1 MWGGR
6 DRISV
11 FRCVGKGGEGGV
23 GASGSCRPACL
34 HLDAVVAAFVV
45 FAAGNVAFCAA
56 VRDGEDI
63 AVLEHGAG
71 LQVAQALELHR
82 RPTKRSL

>member
-1 MWGGR
+1 
-6 DRISV
+6 
-11 FRCVGKGGEGGV
+11 
-23 GASGSCRPACL
+23 
-34 HLDAVVAAFVV
+34 LDAVVAAFVV